1 MTRTATAISRRPG
14 VRTSWAAATAADGGQ
29 RLGQGEPPGVQRLA
43 DDRALDVAPA
53 AATSASA
60 TRSASSAIPPEA
72 ITGAAVAAATSR
84 SRSTFGPLSV
94 PSLLTS
100 VTT

>member
-1 MTRTATAISRRPG
+1 MFTP
-14 VRTSWAAATAADGGQ
+14 V
-29 RLGQGEPPGVQRLA
+29 
-43 DDRALDVAPA
+43 

-60 TRSASSAIPPEA
+60 TRSDTSAMPPEA
-72 ITGAAVAAATSR
+72 ITGAGVAAATWR
-84 SRSTFGPLSV
+84 SSSTLGPRSV